1 VASEWRGSARGVRG
15 YDPAASPPEIFPEGV
30 LSVANRT
37 VRLVEAIERRVAWV
51 AISLAITVAFNTT
64 GTLAFGG
71 IGTVGKWE
79 LTFYVGSLVSM
90 AAAGVLLVGALAP
103 DFVRPL
109 SLAHRNRFVFFA
121 FALLVLALIVI
132 VGLSAH
138 AAIEVHRHAP
148 GEPPF

>member
-1 VASEWRGSARGVRG
+1 MT
-15 YDPAASPPEIFPEGV
+15 SPPPKKRPWILAEGV

-37 VRLVEAIERRVAWV
+37 VRLVEAVERRVAWV

-71 IGTVGKWE
+71 IGNVGKWE
-79 LTFYVGSLVSM
+79 LTFYVGSLVCL

-103 DFVRPL
+103 DFARPF
-109 SLAHRNRFVFFA
+109 SLEHRNRFVFFA
-121 FALLVLALIVI
+121 FALLVLAIIVI

-148 GEPPF
+148 EVNTPF